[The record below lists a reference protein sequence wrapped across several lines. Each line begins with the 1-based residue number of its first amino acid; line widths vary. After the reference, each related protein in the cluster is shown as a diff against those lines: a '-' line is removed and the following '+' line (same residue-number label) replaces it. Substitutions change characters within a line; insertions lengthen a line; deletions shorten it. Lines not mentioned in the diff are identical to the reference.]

1 MCNNKK
7 YYNMSNIFLNSGRCL
22 FFIFVVTC
30 CGMLSA
36 QSVIQHDAI
45 SPNVGSLLRT
55 QDVSINLYTGRP
67 DISIPLYSINLK
79 NFSYDIRLFYNAE
92 GNKPDMAVGN
102 VGLGWSI
109 TGGQISRIANGYP
122 DEIYTFTEYLDRTD
136 REDWYQE
143 SNLYKY
149 YNPSGSNDDL
159 FHEPDLDEFVINI
172 GQINAS
178 FYMYR
183 NKEGVIKTKIAS
195 QNSPYFEV
203 KDVKIGT
210 FPEIPFAEA
219 EIYNPYLDRTF
230 YPKISI
236 KPRPVLLKE
245 ITIVDSNGVIYVF
258 GGDINS
264 VDLSCQYLQ
273 DINYAKYVDKY
284 GRRIPS
290 GYDSFGMPIY
300 PNVSWEDFH
309 SSLFGTPSTWHI
321 KEITL
326 PNGES
331 IKFDYSKNNVNIMER
346 FNLHKNSTVDFFLN
360 TRYSSTVSSSIL
372 PSDVNPQYYLL
383 ENKTYDIV
391 YPSLLTKISASNG
404 DVVDFISSKRNDLPT
419 YGFYDQ
425 QELFL
430 LDNYG
435 GAISAIR
442 DKAYSYKLDEIKMK
456 NRTVRFY
463 YTDMAKRRLQ
473 LDSLKINRGEVYKF
487 QYNPLLLPSY
497 TQALTDNWGYYN
509 GKKYFSGSGLNFS
522 NLYAFRQPDSTYVK
536 AEILEKI
543 IYPTGGE
550 ADFKYELHTYS
561 KVATQYPFEIKQ
573 ENGCAGGVRV
583 KKIIYSDKN
592 HPSLRQTKEFLYQNE
607 DGTSSGI
614 LSVVPQYTASG
625 KGPFRYEL
633 SDRVISGQ
641 YFYDTQSDT
650 QMNWIDHFHIGYSR
664 VTELLS
670 DGSKTVY
677 SFINH
682 DRIKNE
688 PSMGDLAFGMTDNL
702 QHKYSSRK
710 LSRGLPQ
717 SIEYYNSLKEI
728 LKKET
733 LEYYSD
739 MSDYLKSIN
748 RFSFMGLQPIRVSA
762 NKIYTYFPFLQK
774 KVTTLYAN
782 CDSINEIEEYEYNK
796 YRLLT
801 RKKKYTNSLSE
812 NGILETSTK
821 YVSDLLDDYS
831 CNVSSSIPTG
841 SSLKVYDIMNLK
853 RMLASPVET
862 IIKRDGKVMSSEVMT
877 YKLFDDFVVPD
888 KVYRLEN
895 DIPLN
900 NYSPFKLITPTQYS
914 IDERCTIEKEYLDY
928 DSYCNLTNVVDKSG
942 IHTAYIWG
950 YKGQYP
956 IAKVVNA
963 RNTFKSIPKYRDV
976 RVTKYLS
983 LKYSSLSSNVRSY
996 NFYTSKAGDVE
1007 IVLVGALGYNWYV
1020 TGNLDGNKS
1029 FSLIQTRCDNDM
1041 GRPWSD
1047 YDNAYTYRATFYASA
1062 GYHTLRIFST
1072 DACKDPATSGAYDG
1086 ELYFSHWTE
1095 ESIAPE
1101 TSGTDDVFYENFET
1115 SYVNPSSF
1123 GYNSNNSFTGIFPV
1137 SVNINP
1143 EKEYVIDYQVFKN
1156 GRWNYKKSA
1165 FINGCDTINEGVYPI
1180 DDVRVYPI
1188 DASISTYG
1196 YYPLIGLRS
1205 KTNERGVSES
1215 YGYNSFGEL
1224 VSVIDNDMNVIRKYD
1239 YFYQNQAPN
1248 PEVVYYNNK
1257 VSKSFTRNTCD
1268 ASLGELGSSIDY
1280 VVPAKKYSSNLSQE
1294 DANQKAYVD
1303 LLENG
1308 QQYANENGE
1317 CGANIIL
1324 SVYNPQETTY
1334 VLEFSWGIQGSIV
1347 YDHYSIP
1354 PSEKI
1359 ADTGDILKDYKPV
1372 TVYLPRQ
1379 NYRNV
1384 CAYQED
1390 DYYEYADLSVKS
1402 YNRDFELLYT
1412 IEYYPDFQD
1421 TYVIGNY
1428 TFPDN
1433 LK

>member
-1 MCNNKK
+1 MNNEFFKTK
-7 YYNMSNIFLNSGRCL
+7 RCL
-22 FFIFVVTC
+22 LLIIFVAC
-30 CGMLSA
+30 YSA
-36 QSVIQHDAI
+36 IYSQSVLKYDYA
-45 SPNVGSLLRT
+45 SPEVGSLLRV
-55 QDVSINLYTGRP
+55 QDNSVNLYTGRP
-67 DISIPLYSINLK
+67 NISIPLYSMALK
-79 NFSYDIRLFYNAE
+79 NFTYDIELLYNAE
-92 GNKPDMAVGN
+92 GNKPDMPVSN

-109 TGGQISRIANGYP
+109 TGGQIYRVANGVW
-122 DEIYTFTEYLDRTD
+122 DEVHTFTQYLDRT
-136 REDWYQE
+136 EKPDWNQE
-143 SNLYKY
+143 SNLRAY
-149 YNPSGSNDDL
+149 YDDL
-159 FHEPDLDEFVINI
+159 DNGTDENFEKEPDLDEFIINI

-178 FYMYR
+178 FYMYQDR
-183 NKEGVIKTKIAS
+183 EGKIITKIAS

-203 KDVKIGT
+203 KDVKIGS
-210 FPEIPFAEA
+210 FPEIPFAEDA
-219 EIYNPYLDRTF
+219 LYVHWMNQTY

-236 KPRPVLLKE
+236 VPRTVMFKE
-245 ITIVDSNGVIYVF
+245 ITIVDSDGVTYIF
-258 GGDINS
+258 GGDVESI
-264 VDLSCQYLQ
+264 DFSCEYFQ
-273 DINYAKYVDKY
+273 DTSYCNDFDIFGNRKRDWGQSWENYHSRLYA
-284 GRRIPS
+284 IPS
-290 GYDSFGMPIY
+290 A
-300 PNVSWEDFH
+300 
-309 SSLFGTPSTWHI
+309 WHI
-321 KEITL
+321 KKIIL
-326 PNGES
+326 PNKKEF
-331 IKFDYSKNNVNIMER
+331 IDFHYSNGNVNIVQR
-346 FNLHKNSTVDFFLN
+346 FNLYN
-360 TRYSSTVSSSIL
+360 TFVFGMYGPMESSTVSYIDIDTED
-372 PSDVNPQYYLL
+372 PEFHLL
-383 ENKTYDIV
+383 RDKAYDIV
-391 YPSLLTKISASNG
+391 YPSLLTGIYASNG
-404 DVVDFISSKRNDLPT
+404 DFVEFVSSKRNDLKT
-419 YGFYDQ
+419 YGRYKNKA
-425 QELFL
+425 LFL
-430 LDNYG
+430 KDNYG
-435 GAISAIR
+435 GLMAEIANN
-442 DKAYSYKLDEIKMK
+442 KCYSFKLDKIKTGTGK
-456 NRTVRFY
+456 NADFY
-463 YTDMAKRRLQ
+463 YTDENDRRLT
-473 LDSLKINRGEVYKF
+473 LDSLKINRNETYKF
-487 QYNPLLLPSY
+487 QYNPLRLPGYSS
-497 TQALTDNWGYYN
+497 TLTDNWGYYN
-509 GKKYFSGSGLNFS
+509 GKDYYPQRWSLSFGS
-522 NLYAFRQPDSTYVK
+522 LYSIRRPDSTCVK

-543 IYPTGGE
+543 IYPTGGNVQ
-550 ADFKYELHTYS
+550 FQYELHSYS
-561 KVATQYPFEIKQ
+561 KIATQYPFEIK
-573 ENGCAGGVRV
+573 EESGLAGGVRIR
-583 KKIIYSDKN
+583 KMIYSDNENPQVTK
-592 HPSLRQTKEFLYQNE
+592 TKEFLYQND
-607 DGTSSGI
+607 DGSSSGI
-614 LSVVPQYTASG
+614 LAVVPCYAVKGRDYTTES
-625 KGPFRYEL
+625 
-633 SDRVISGQ
+633 S
-641 YFYDTQSDT
+641 T
-650 QMNWIDHFHIGYSR
+650 QMNWADQFHIGYSR

-682 DRIKNE
+682 DQVKDE
-688 PSMGDLAFGMTDNL
+688 PSVGYYTLGVSDFLHN
-702 QHKYSSRK
+702 KYTSRK
-710 LSRGLPQ
+710 LDRGLLQ
-717 SIEYYNSLKEI
+717 SAKYYGSANNLLKQEVFD
-728 LKKET
+728 
-733 LEYYSD
+733 YYSES
-739 MSDYLKSIN
+739 SDYLKTIN
-748 RFSFMGLQPIRVSA
+748 QYYFMGGYPRRVSA

-774 KVTTLYAN
+774 KVATLYVG
-782 CDSINEIEEYEYNK
+782 CDSINETEKYEYNR

-801 RKKKYTNSLSE
+801 RTEKYTDTPHE
-812 NGILETSTK
+812 NGAQEVSTK
-821 YVSDLLDDYS
+821 YLSDLMEEYDRTVSGSLSSYS
-831 CNVSSSIPTG
+831 P
-841 SSLKVYDIMNLK
+841 LKVYDDMKING
-853 RMLASPVET
+853 MLNYPIETVVE
-862 IIKRDGKVMSSEVMT
+862 REGKVIAAQIMT
-877 YKLFDDFVVPD
+877 YKQFDKFIVPE
-888 KVYRLEN
+888 KEYKLET
-895 DIPLN
+895 DVPLED
-900 NYSPFKLITPTQYS
+900 YSSFKLTSPTQYS
-914 IDERCTIEKEYLDY
+914 IDERCAVEMEYLDY
-928 DSYCNLTNVVDKSG
+928 DSYGNLANVVDKSG

-1072 DACKDPATSGAYDG
+1072 DACKDPTTSGAYDG

-1143 EKEYVIDYQVFKN
+1143 EREYVIDYQVFKN

-1188 DASISTYG
+1188 DASISTCS

-1215 YGYNSFGEL
+1215 YKYNSFGEL

-1257 VSKSFTRNTCD
+1257 VSKSFARNTCD

-1347 YDHYSIP
+1347 YDHYPIP

-1359 ADTGDILKDYKPV
+1359 ADTGDVLKDYKPV

-1384 CAYQED
+1384 RTYQED
-1390 DYYEYADLSVKS
+1390 DYYEYMDLSVKS

-1428 TFPDN
+1428 TFLDN